1 VRSIACLVSFLL
13 LVAPGA
19 ARAGGPPSSVQPE
32 TVIVERKVERY
43 GLQIVLADV
52 LWVAAT
58 SAIGEVTE
66 DGGGEGALSV
76 LGLGFYA
83 TGPAVHLA
91 HGNKSGAL
99 KSLGAR
105 ALLPVGGALVG
116 MALAGEDD
124 DFDALGGMLLG
135 FTAGAAEGSPA
146 RRQDPARRTRVV
158 PGRFLLIPDLHD
170 PSDQYRR
177 IAGMLRRGSA
187 AGTAVR
193 ACRLRPV
200 LRPGRARSQE
210 RRDASALPCP
220 WCASRPR
227 P

>member
-1 VRSIACLVSFLL
+1 MRSIACLVSFLL

-135 FTAGAAEGSPA
+135 FTAGGLTA
-146 RRQDPARRTRVV
+146 
-158 PGRFLLIPDLHD
+158 LILDWTVF
-170 PSDQYRR
+170 SKKETTTYTSGF
-177 IAGMLRRGSA
+177 ALRKG
-187 AGTAVR
+187 
-193 ACRLRPV
+193 
-200 LRPGRARSQE
+200 LRPGVKIQ
-210 RRDASALPCP
+210 RDGLALSL
-220 WCASRPR
+220 AGSF
-227 P
+227 